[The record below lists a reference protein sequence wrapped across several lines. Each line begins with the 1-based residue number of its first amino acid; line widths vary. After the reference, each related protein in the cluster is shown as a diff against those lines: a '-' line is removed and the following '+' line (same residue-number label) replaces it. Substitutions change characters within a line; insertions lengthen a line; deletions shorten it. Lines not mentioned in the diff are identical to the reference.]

1 MKEIALE
8 INRLQYP
15 VENISIP
22 RGQKN
27 KNATNP
33 ISGDQKKA
41 PFAGFSGSIPSGA
54 PKTKIK
60 K

>member
-8 INRLQYP
+8 INRLQFP
-15 VENISIP
+15 VENLSIP

-33 ISGDQKKA
+33 VNGEQKKA
-41 PFAGFSGSIPSGA
+41 PFAGFSGTIPTEA